1 MCIQARLQDI
11 RTLIAFH
18 NFLQFQCSN
27 YNMLKIEIRF
37 FANRT
42 IQKQLLLFA
51 HYNLK
56 LSYLA
61 ELPKIALVF
70 SDNMEA
76 AGRFLVDVVP
86 MARKCHTQPMDQI

>member
-27 YNMLKIEIRF
+27 HNILRIEIRF

-42 IQKQLLLFA
+42 IVLFTY
-51 HYNLK
+51 HILK
-56 LSYLA
+56 LSYLV
-61 ELPKIALVF
+61 ELPKIALVS

-86 MARKCHTQPMDQI
+86 MDRKCHTQPMDQI